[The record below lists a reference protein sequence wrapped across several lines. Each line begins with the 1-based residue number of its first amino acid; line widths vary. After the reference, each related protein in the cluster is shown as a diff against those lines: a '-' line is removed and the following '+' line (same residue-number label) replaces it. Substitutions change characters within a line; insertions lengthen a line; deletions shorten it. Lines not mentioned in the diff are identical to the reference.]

1 MISLFLN
8 TSSSYLN
15 VAIVKDGNVINSINE
30 YLEKDLSRVALPLIK
45 KLIEDT
51 NYSCND
57 IDNIVCVNGPGS
69 FTGVRVGVAIAK
81 TYSYSLKKDLYST
94 SSLFV
99 MAASI
104 LDSDY
109 IVPIIDARRSFVY
122 AAIYDKDYN
131 PVLEDSYIGINKLLE
146 YTNELKGKVT
156 FVSNDIFEDLD
167 VVKYNPNINN
177 VYKYKRFKKEDPFK
191 LVPNYLKKTLA
202 EENLKK

>member
-69 FTGVRVGVAIAK
+69 FTGVRVGVTIAK